1 MNKALINKLLD
12 ISDGKFSIVK
22 NLVTSS
28 AQLNTRAMKQ
38 TGGTDPRPISKNS
51 IKSIKEEENQSKNAE
66 KNEK

>member
-1 MNKALINKLLD
+1 M
-12 ISDGKFSIVK
+12 
-22 NLVTSS
+22 TSS
-28 AQLNTRAMKQ
+28 AQPNTRSMKQ

>member
-1 MNKALINKLLD
+1 M
-12 ISDGKFSIVK
+12 
-22 NLVTSS
+22 TSS

-38 TGGTDPRPISKNS
+38 TGGIDPRPISKNS

>member
-28 AQLNTRAMKQ
+28 AQLNTRAMTQ
-38 TGGTDPRPISKNS
+38 TGGTDPRPISNNY